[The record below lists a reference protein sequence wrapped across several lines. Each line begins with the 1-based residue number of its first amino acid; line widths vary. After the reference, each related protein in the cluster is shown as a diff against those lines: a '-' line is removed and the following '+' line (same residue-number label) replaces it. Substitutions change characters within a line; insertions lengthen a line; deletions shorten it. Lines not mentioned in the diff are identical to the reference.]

1 MPTSI
6 NENAS
11 VSEKAFVIFPNPT
24 SGVLNFS
31 EPLQYIE
38 VLDVYGQLLLKKNEK
53 TSEILVGN
61 YKDGIYFIKS
71 NKGLTKFIINH

>member
-1 MPTSI
+1 MANKISRLAT
-6 NENAS
+6 